1 MKANSDKS
9 HILLSSEERHI
20 AMVNNNEIA
29 NSCSEKLLGVTIDCN
44 LSFDEHLNQL
54 CSRAGQKLHAL
65 ARMSKYMNTSQKR
78 TIMKAFI
85 TSQFGYCP
93 LIWMFCSR
101 ALNTRMNKIH
111 ERALR
116 IVYKDYTS
124 SFYYLLDKDESVSI
138 HIKNLQ
144 KLVIEIFKMK
154 QDDSQE
160 ILKTIFKTSENKYS
174 LRRNTI
180 FSSRNIRT
188 EHFGIETL
196 SHLGSKLWPQV
207 PNSIKSSPSLSIFKN
222 KIKKWKPEKCPCKLC
237 KIFVPNLGYL

>member
-1 MKANSDKS
+1 
-9 HILLSSEERHI
+9 
-20 AMVNNNEIA
+20 MVNNNQIA
-29 NSCSEKLLGVTIDCN
+29 NSYSEKLLGVTIDCK
-44 LSFDEHLNQL
+44 LSFYEHLNQF

-93 LIWMFCSR
+93 LVWMFCSR
-101 ALNTRMNKIH
+101 TPNTRMNKIH

-124 SFYYLLDKDESVSI
+124 SFYDLLHKDESVSI

-144 KLVIEIFKMK
+144 KLVTEIFKMK
-154 QDDSQE
+154 QDNSQE

-174 LRRNTI
+174 LRRHTI

-207 PNSIKSSPSLSIFKN
+207 SNSIKSSLSLTIFKN
-222 KIKKWKPEKCPCKLC
+222 KIKK
-237 KIFVPNLGYL
+237 